1 MIWNIIDRR
10 ERPFRWKAVNAVVE
24 SADRENHRADA
35 DQAPSDGPDLGF
47 DSRKNISVA
56 DAVAWASAMNYG
68 VILYLYDVTTG
79 V

>member
-10 ERPFRWKAVNAVVE
+10 DRPFRWKAVNAVVE

-35 DQAPSDGPDLGF
+35 DQAPSGGPDLGF
-47 DSRKNISVA
+47 SSRKDIS
-56 DAVAWASAMNYG
+56 VAWASALDYG
-68 VILYLYDVTTG
+68 VILYLYDVTVG